1 MRNWPAQRFLQV
13 AVSSLVLALLM
24 APAMHTIGEANLP
37 LWLHIP
43 LTGLILTLLSVGA
56 LTAGVCYLEYRAR
69 SLGNNGQQ
77 A

>member
-24 APAMHTIGEANLP
+24 VPAIHAIGEANLP

-43 LTGLILTLLSVGA
+43 LAVLILTLFSVGA
-56 LTAGVCYLEYRAR
+56 LAAGICYMEYRAR
-69 SLGNNGQQ
+69 SLGNGRQQ
-77 A
+77 S